1 MVVLYAR
8 TFGETTYG
16 IDGVLVT
23 VEVDISNGLPS
34 FDIVGLPDMAV
45 KEARERVRAAIKNS
59 GFSFPTTRITV
70 NLAPADIK
78 KDSSGLDLAIAVCI
92 LAASGQVHQLDCLD
106 AVFIGELSLEGTV
119 RAVTGVLP
127 MIMHAYSQGK
137 EKVFLSEE
145 NMSEGLLIKQLDLHC
160 VKNLAE
166 LVKHLN
172 GEKPL
177 AKLDGK
183 YNNVLIDE
191 LEYLEDFSDVQ
202 GQTVAKRALEIAAA
216 GGHNILLV
224 GSPGSGKTMLARR
237 MPTIL
242 PTMTEQERLETTK
255 IYSVAGLLDKNKG
268 ALNARPFRSPHHTIS
283 YGGLIGGGRIPKPGE
298 VTLSHNGVLF
308 LDEFPE
314 FSRTALEVLRQPL
327 EDGEVSITR
336 VQASLRYP
344 AMFTLIAAMNPCPC
358 GYQGD
363 EVHECTCSLSDVER
377 YRKKLSGPLLDRIDL
392 QVYVPRLKYKE
403 MKDKQVIESSQTIK
417 QRVQKAREKQ
427 TKRFIQ
433 EGITC
438 NAHMRHKEIKKYCSF
453 DNGADTLLE
462 KAFNS
467 LGLSARSHDRIIKV
481 ARTIADL
488 DNSEQITTK
497 HLAEAIQLRTSFNS

>member
-1 MVVLYAR
+1 MYAR
-8 TFGETTYG
+8 TYGETTYG
-16 IDGVLVT
+16 LDGVLVI
-23 VEVDISNGLPS
+23 VEVDIANGLPS
-34 FDIVGLPDMAV
+34 FDIVGLPDTAV

-78 KDSSGLDLAIAVCI
+78 KDSSGLDLAIAVGI
-92 LAASGQVHQLDCLD
+92 LAASGQIHQLDCLE
-106 AVFIGELSLEGTV
+106 AVFIGELSLEGTIRSV
-119 RAVTGVLP
+119 NGVLP
-127 MIMHAYSQGK
+127 MLLHAYSKNKQKIFLAKDNVNEGVLVK
-137 EKVFLSEE
+137 ELELYGVGS
-145 NMSEGLLIKQLDLHC
+145 I
-160 VKNLAE
+160 VE

-172 GEKPL
+172 GEQALPRESSLNNAVADNL
-177 AKLDGK
+177 AM
-183 YNNVLIDE
+183 
-191 LEYLEDFSDVQ
+191 LEDFADVQ
-202 GQTVAKRALEIAAA
+202 GQLVAKRALEIAAA

-237 MPTIL
+237 MPSIL
-242 PTMTEQERLETTK
+242 PSMTEVERLEITK
-255 IYSVAGLLDKNKG
+255 IYSVAGLLGKAENTV
-268 ALNARPFRSPHHTIS
+268 NSRPFRSPHHTIS
-283 YGGLIGGGRIPKPGE
+283 HGGLIGGGRIPKPGE

-336 VQASLRYP
+336 VQASLCYP
-344 AMFTLIAAMNPCPC
+344 ARFTLIAAMNPCPC

-363 EVHECTCSLSDVER
+363 EVRECTCSLSDVER

-392 QVYVPRLKYKE
+392 QVYVPRIKYQE
-403 MKDKQVIESSQTIK
+403 MKDKQAQERSAVIRE
-417 QRVQKAREKQ
+417 RVQKAREKQ
-427 TKRFIQ
+427 LTRFAV

-438 NAHMRHKEIKKYCSF
+438 NAHMGHREIKRYCEF
-453 DNGADTLLE
+453 DKEADVLIE

-488 DNSEQITTK
+488 ADCPVINSK
-497 HLAEAIQLRTSFNS
+497 HLAEAIQLRTSFKA